1 MRITSKALDRVMKS
15 VVEVDIQ
22 APCEDVA
29 ALFADPANIPK
40 WMLDLERYEPVE
52 GVPGTQG
59 SSYRMVPKTGD
70 MVFVATVLS
79 RSLPDQVILRLD
91 GKNVVVLVTDR
102 FIATSRRATKMV
114 SEEEFRFTTLFS
126 WLFGF
131 VAQHSIR
138 KAHRQHMESFKQFAE
153 KQLS

>member
-1 MRITSKALDRVMKS
+1 MKS
-15 VVEVDIQ
+15 IVELDIQ
-22 APCEDVA
+22 ASCEEVA
-29 ALFADPANIPK
+29 ALFSDPANIPK
-40 WMLDLERYEPVE
+40 WMHDLERYEPIE
-52 GVPGTQG
+52 GMPGMPG

-102 FIATSRRATKMV
+102 FIATSPQATKMV
-114 SEEEFRFTTLFS
+114 SEEEFRFTTPFS

-138 KAHRQHMESFKQFAE
+138 KAHRQHMESFKAFAE
-153 KQLS
+153 KHHS